1 MVYQIVVCDDNEADR
16 LLLDHLLTEWAQAR
30 GHTVRTEIFPSAE
43 SFLFRWAERQSFD
56 LLLLD
61 VEMGEMDGVELARRV
76 RRDSDLVQ
84 IVFITGYSDYI
95 AEGYEVEALHYL
107 LKPVRR
113 DKLFQVLD
121 RAADR
126 LRRNSRCLNL
136 NCYGELV
143 RIPCYRIRYLDVQR
157 NYVTVHA
164 DRDYTVKRSLSDFS
178 DELGENFVRVGRG
191 LILNLSYV
199 RRVTKTEVYLAGG
212 EVLPLPRGAY
222 DALNR
227 AIIDRG

>member
-1 MVYQIVVCDDNEADR
+1 MTYHVAVCDDSGADR
-16 LLLDHLLTEWAQAR
+16 QLLNRLVNEWADAR
-30 GHTVRTEIFPSAE
+30 GHTVQAEIFPSAE

-76 RRDSDLVQ
+76 RRDSELVQ

-107 LKPVRR
+107 LKPVSR

-121 RAADR
+121 RAADK

-136 NCYGELV
+136 NYYGELL

-164 DRDYTVKRSLSDFS
+164 HRDYTVKRSLSDFS
-178 DELGENFVRVGRG
+178 DELGEDFVRVGRG

-199 RRVTKTEVYLAGG
+199 RRVTKTGVHLAGG

-222 DALNR
+222 EPLNR

>member
-1 MVYQIVVCDDNEADR
+1 MTYRIAVCDDCGADRQLLDR
-16 LLLDHLLTEWAQAR
+16 LLNTWAEER
-30 GHTVRTEIFPSAE
+30 GHTVQTEFFPSAE
-43 SFLFRWAERQSFD
+43 SFLFRWAEQQRFD

-61 VEMGEMDGVELARRV
+61 VEMGEMDGVELARQV
-76 RRDSDLVQ
+76 RRDSELVQ

-107 LKPVRR
+107 LKPVSR

-121 RAADR
+121 RAADK

-136 NCYGELV
+136 NCYGELL
-143 RIPCYRIRYLDVQR
+143 RIPCHRIRYLDVQR

-164 DRDYTVKRSLSDFS
+164 DRDYTVKRSLSDFA
-178 DELGENFVRVGRG
+178 DELGEDFVRVGRG
-191 LILNLSYV
+191 MILNLSYI
-199 RRVTKTEVYLAGG
+199 RRVTKTEVHLSGG

-222 DALNR
+222 EPLNR
-227 AIIDRG
+227 AIIDGR